1 MAPMPLDNDG
11 RRYAENL
18 LTRTLEA
25 ITRDQTRETAKIHAD
40 FAKRGMLSSG
50 GHITTLV
57 TSNMNRVRLMAHARA
72 DSLTQAYERSGLP
85 FDDTALTEITEEV
98 SGFCYSQQ
106 HHAVLALGQSIQQV
120 FGAQS
125 APSGMEHAVV
135 GQIEREISSIIAEV
149 TRDLRIR
156 RDEII
161 LDEKRS
167 RKAYAAGLGK
177 EWDVFVCHASEDKED
192 FVRPLARALADSGLR
207 VWYDE
212 RTLKIGDGLRAAI
225 DEGLARSRFGIVVLS
240 SSFFEKRW
248 PQQELDGLAS
258 KEVVGVKVILP
269 IWHNISLEEVRR
281 NSPLLAG
288 RLAAKSS
295 DGLATV
301 VRQLREAMGL

>member
-1 MAPMPLDNDG
+1 MPLDNDA
-11 RRYAENL
+11 RRYADNL
-18 LTRTLEA
+18 FTKSLDDMA
-25 ITRDQTRETAKIHAD
+25 KDHNRETAQIRAD
-40 FAKRGMLSSG
+40 FAKRGMMQSG
-50 GHITTLV
+50 GYITTLV
-57 TSNMNRVRLMAHARA
+57 TANMNRVHLMAQARA
-72 DSLTQAYERSGLP
+72 DSLTKAYERSGLA
-85 FDDTALTEITEEV
+85 FDDAALQEISEEV
-98 SGFCYSQQ
+98 SRFCNSQQ
-106 HHAVLALGQSIQQV
+106 HNAVLALGQSIQQV
-120 FGAQS
+120 FGGQS
-125 APSGMEHAVV
+125 ALSEMEHALV
-135 GQIEREISSIIAEV
+135 GQIQRGIGSIIAQV

-156 RDEII
+156 RDEVI

-192 FVRPLARALADSGLR
+192 FVRPLVSALAESGLR

-212 RTLKIGDGLRAAI
+212 RTLRIGDSLRVAI

-248 PQQELDGLAS
+248 PQQELDGLVS

-269 IWHNISLEEVRR
+269 IWHNISAEEVRR

-288 RLAAKSS
+288 RIAAKSS